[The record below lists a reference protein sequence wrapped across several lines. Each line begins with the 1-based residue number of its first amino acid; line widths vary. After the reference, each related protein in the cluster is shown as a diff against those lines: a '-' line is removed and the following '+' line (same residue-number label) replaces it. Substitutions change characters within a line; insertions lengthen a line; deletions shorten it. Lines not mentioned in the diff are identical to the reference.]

1 MTVRNL
7 DALFNPKSIAVI
19 GASLRAGSIGEM
31 VWSRLSAANFAG
43 PVWAVNPKH
52 RQLNGAAVFA
62 GIDDLPDTPT
72 VAVLCTPPPTWPK
85 IVSQLGERGTRAV
98 VIIGQAGEPEGKDW
112 THRTLAAARPFLLR
126 VIGPASVGVMTPAV
140 GAVLGAPSCAIAA
153 GGVAWVS
160 ASNALTNGVM
170 GWANARGLGFRE

>member
-19 GASLRAGSIGEM
+19 GASLRAGSIGDM

-43 PVWAVNPKH
+43 PVWPVNPKH

-62 GIDDLPDTPT
+62 GIEDLPNAPT
-72 VAVLCTPPPTWPK
+72 VAVLCTPPDTWPE

-112 THRTLAAARPFLLR
+112 THRTLAAAGWHGYLR
-126 VIGPASVGVMTPAV
+126 RM
-140 GAVLGAPSCAIAA
+140 
-153 GGVAWVS
+153 
-160 ASNALTNGVM
+160 
-170 GWANARGLGFRE
+170 R